1 MRARSPYRTRIIC
14 PTCRGGGRIQLSE
27 GEGAC
32 CDECD
37 GEGRIGDVIMCGP
50 QRASAGGLAQL
61 QQALLDLRRG
71 DGT

>member
-1 MRARSPYRTRIIC
+1 MVRRSDRHAIVC
-14 PTCRGGGRIQLSE
+14 PACRGGGRIQLSE

-37 GEGRIGDVIMCGP
+37 GEGRIGDVL
-50 QRASAGGLAQL
+50 QQVVAARARPDIKQL